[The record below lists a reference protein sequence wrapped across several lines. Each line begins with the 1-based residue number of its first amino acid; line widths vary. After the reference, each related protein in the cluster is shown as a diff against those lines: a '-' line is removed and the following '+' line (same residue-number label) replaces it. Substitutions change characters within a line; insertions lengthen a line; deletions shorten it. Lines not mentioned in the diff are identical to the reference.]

1 MKIIRKNVW
10 KMNERYQIITG
21 DCLDILPSYSDGYF
35 DCCITDPPFNI
46 SKKKGL
52 GWAFSSH
59 VTIQE
64 QWDIFTKD
72 DYFQFS
78 FDWLREVCR
87 VVKINGNIFVFGSFH
102 SIFTIGFILQH
113 LLDRKIIS
121 QLVWY
126 KVNAQPNIT
135 CRMFTESTEFIIWA
149 VNNES
154 HKAKNWTFNYDV
166 MKQMNDG
173 KQMRNVFQIPVT
185 PKSERIYGKHPAQK
199 PEAIFQRLILA
210 GTNEGDT
217 IIDPFS
223 GTGTAG
229 VVAKRFNRNCVMIDN
244 NENYN
249 SIAKKRLLH
258 EMGL

>member
-1 MKIIRKNVW
+1 
-10 KMNERYQIITG
+10 
-21 DCLDILPSYSDGYF
+21 
-35 DCCITDPPFNI
+35 
-46 SKKKGL
+46 
-52 GWAFSSH
+52 
-59 VTIQE
+59 
-64 QWDIFTKD
+64 
-72 DYFQFS
+72 
-78 FDWLREVCR
+78 
-87 VVKINGNIFVFGSFH
+87 
-102 SIFTIGFILQH
+102 
-113 LLDRKIIS
+113 
-121 QLVWY
+121 
-126 KVNAQPNIT
+126 
-135 CRMFTESTEFIIWA
+135 
-149 VNNES
+149 
-154 HKAKNWTFNYDV
+154 
-166 MKQMNDG
+166 MNDG